1 MGPTGQR
8 PPGGRVL
15 LGSALVGLASLIM
28 FSDPD
33 VLNGAWLLDD
43 QGTVY
48 RNPCLV
54 EPDAPWSCIWQ
65 RDFWGRT
72 DLSSPLSH
80 KSWRPLTTLTFK
92 LQWVDEETRF
102 PYHVTNV
109 LLHSLTSAMCVPASL
124 LVFNELLPSIYCGL
138 VFAFHPIHAEAV
150 SNITGRAEVLCTLL
164 YLLGFVIYGR
174 AVLAARS
181 GGRQGLGHYIS
192 LVGVM
197 GCTFLSMLAKE
208 HGITMPAVC
217 LVWEVSRFT
226 LFERSKGSLNSQT
239 LLRIV
244 VLVACSSVMAT
255 WRMSLNGDSAPDI
268 SCDQNPGSCHE
279 SILVRALTFSWLWC
293 LSVWLLVWP
302 RGM

>member
-109 LLHSLTSAMCVPASL
+109 LLHSLTSAMCVP
-124 LVFNELLPSIYCGL
+124 
-138 VFAFHPIHAEAV
+138 
-150 SNITGRAEVLCTLL
+150 VLCTLL